1 MAESQMS
8 IDEEIKETLK
18 KLQQLQAKKSS
29 YSHLRVDPILT
40 EDVIVPPEKTY
51 KVLRNIFTEEDAAIA
66 REFFRNKSTLDLTGT
81 DYTAVSVNDYC
92 KIPALEKKMDEL
104 FPDMQI
110 FATHWFSGEAGAK
123 NYSDWH
129 TGINFQ
135 KTFVGHPLIITVWIP
150 LQDLTSKTNGRLW
163 FYNGPLLPHIIHTT
177 RGVDKKNYLFQYYM
191 LYLMKNA
198 LEQHKITE
206 DCAFGDG
213 FVFKEI
219 MPHAVDTECNIKR
232 EIISVRLIEKGAVI
246 DQKFIDEVKELGKD
260 EKFLTVKETHVEMA
274 VLGDFLQNL
283 KNTYESAQTRT
294 YEKAHQK

>member
-1 MAESQMS
+1 MAESQTS
-8 IDEEIKETLK
+8 IDEEIKQTLK
-18 KLQQLQAKKSS
+18 KLQELQAKKSS

-40 EDVIVPPEKTY
+40 EDVIVSPEKTY
-51 KVLRNIFTEEDAAIA
+51 KVLRNIFTAEDAAIA
-66 REFFRNKSTLDLTGT
+66 REFFKNKETLDLTGT

-150 LQDLTSKTNGRLW
+150 LQELTSKTGGRLW

-219 MPHAVDTECNIKR
+219 MPHAVDTECNIHR

-260 EKFLTVKETHVEMA
+260 DKFMIVKETNHEMA

-294 YEKAHQK
+294 YEKADQK